1 MGCCHFVGQ
10 YVCVSLFRTRVLWT
24 VHVCP
29 CVSTVFIVAI
39 VVDQNLGTIFFFLS
53 FRLGR
58 SVYLY
63 PTVDEL
69 RRNEICSFGTI
80 PHMDE

>member
-1 MGCCHFVGQ
+1 M
-10 YVCVSLFRTRVLWT
+10 
-24 VHVCP
+24 
-29 CVSTVFIVAI
+29 FIVAI